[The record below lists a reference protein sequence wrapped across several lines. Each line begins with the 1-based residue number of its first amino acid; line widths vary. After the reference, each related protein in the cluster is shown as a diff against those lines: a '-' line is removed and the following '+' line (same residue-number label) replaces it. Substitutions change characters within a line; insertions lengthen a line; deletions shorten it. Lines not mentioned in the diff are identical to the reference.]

1 MSRYGLPELSSSSS
15 TGAMNASSSTSNP
28 NASSVKERIHINIA
42 EIGTCARIGQLQ
54 PTYAFNL
61 DMATR
66 RSAKDIARDRLYDTG
81 FPRVTRAPEPDA
93 EMLESAR
100 RAVSARG
107 SARDSVV
114 AKASSRELAKE
125 LDVVSGGGGFNLSL
139 LSSSRYYHSAQ
150 STMTGQS
157 DVTKKSPRNTA
168 RQFIQQQTQLPYGR
182 EAFDGISDTCD
193 SIYGADY
200 SRRYVLNAP
209 ARYSS
214 SIEVLKNENRPNLK
228 ERPEVLLATC
238 KRGDGAEA
246 LKKEKK
252 EEEEAARTLSRSTG
266 RSGASVMSELTSA
279 RVGKEIPPKYL
290 TQTPRGRT
298 QMAELMTRIPRKE
311 AAALVGGY
319 F

>member
-1 MSRYGLPELSSSSS
+1 MPGRRDATATSVLSRSSA
-15 TGAMNASSSTSNP
+15 GGDDDHASSISN
-28 NASSVKERIHINIA
+28 NKERIHINIG
-42 EIGTCARIGQLQ
+42 EIGTHARVGQLQ

-61 DMATR
+61 DIATR
-66 RSAKDIARDRLYDTG
+66 RNAKEIARERLYDTG
-81 FPRVTRAPEPDA
+81 FPRVTRAVEPDA

-107 SARDSVV
+107 SGRDTAV
-114 AKASSRELAKE
+114 AKASSKDLAKE

-157 DVTKKSPRNTA
+157 EVTRKSPRNTA
-168 RQFIQQQTQLPYGR
+168 RQFIQMQTSLPYGR
-182 EAFDGISDTCD
+182 EAFDGISDTSD
-193 SIYGADY
+193 SLYGADF
-200 SRRYVLNAP
+200 SRRYKLNAP
-209 ARYSS
+209 DRYGSS
-214 SIEVLKNENRPNLK
+214 VEVLKNENRPNLK

-252 EEEEAARTLSRSTG
+252 EEEEEMAREMSVASG
-266 RSGASVMSELTSA
+266 RSGTTTSASV
-279 RVGKEIPPKYL
+279 PPKYM
-290 TQTPRGRT
+290 TQTPRGRS
-298 QMAELMTRIPRKE
+298 QMSELMTRVPKKE
-311 AAALVGGY
+311 TAAIAGGY